1 MTINDIWDFFDFK
14 TKVNVKTKDGDE
26 TIGII
31 TGVENYFETN
41 SGKDEIELDI
51 GDCYLAIEIPDIVS
65 IEKVE

>member
-1 MTINDIWDFFDFK
+1 MTLNDIWDFFDFK

-31 TGVENYFETN
+31 TGVENYFETD

-51 GDCYLAIEIPDIVS
+51 GECYLAIFIEDIVS
-65 IEKVE
+65 IEKVK